1 MSAARSPL
9 EVLSS
14 APVGMFST
22 TELIATARAVQRL
35 VGAAKAE
42 LEADDDNGAARE
54 ELAAAVEAMERA
66 P

>member
-1 MSAARSPL
+1 MSAGRSPL

-35 VGAAKAE
+35 VEAAKKAPNCGCKACAE
-42 LEADDDNGAARE
+42 LV
-54 ELAAAVEAMERA
+54 AAVEAMERA